1 MDLTNVTSQLEQN
14 VSTIKKLVQQKCEKI
29 IELEALVHY
38 YKERCRCLEADLN
51 EMASRVDSV
60 ELMAKTDEPP
70 AKRQKY

>member
-14 VSTIKKLVQQKCEKI
+14 VSTIKKLVQQKSEKI
-29 IELEALVHY
+29 IELEALVYY

-51 EMASRVDSV
+51 EMASHLDDV
-60 ELMAKTDEPP
+60 EPISKTDEPP